1 MLPAKSVDLKHI
13 VIISIF
19 LLGLLF
25 SLGLWYLRRRS
36 MRSLNVKYL
45 LHQLAH
51 FARDTQVLL
60 AKASSE
66 IRLRDVTS
74 SYAGRVKE
82 YFEELLPNIDIQV
95 AIRIVEFVDCK
106 TCYKI
111 ITRTSGLNSG
121 RENYTEPLAADEGI
135 ARFLQSESAGRGVL
149 IYHDL
154 KEAAKIQAYQLTKND
169 EKYPDDISTMMVAG
183 LNASDGSS
191 EKMIGILY
199 ITSRNKKVFK
209 EKHVD
214 LLGFA
219 ADIGAST
226 LCRVIQHLNS
236 NTKTNAHIEGGKKC
250 S

>member
-1 MLPAKSVDLKHI
+1 
-13 VIISIF
+13 
-19 LLGLLF
+19 
-25 SLGLWYLRRRS
+25 

-74 SYAGRVKE
+74 NYAGKVKE
-82 YFEELLPNIDIQV
+82 DFEELLPNTDIQV
-95 AIRIVEFVDCK
+95 AIRLVESVDGK
-106 TCYKI
+106 TCYKTI
-111 ITRTSGLNSG
+111 IRTSGLNSG
-121 RENYTEPLAADEGI
+121 RENYTEPLAADEGL
-135 ARFLQSESAGRGVL
+135 ARFLQSESACRGAL

-154 KEAAKIQAYQLTKND
+154 KEAAKVQAYQLTKND

-183 LNASDGSS
+183 LNAWDGSS
-191 EKMIGILY
+191 ETMIGILY
-199 ITSRNKKVFK
+199 ITSRNKNIFK

-226 LCRVIQHLNS
+226 LCRVIQHLAS
-236 NTKTNAHIEGGKKC
+236 KEQY
-250 S
+250 SR